1 MKIADTFECKIVNEY
16 GGFFPNAVVSILD
29 GHEFLN
35 RGLHADAPGSAYSF
49 KTQTD
54 GASYEVMYWY
64 KRENIGKFK
73 SCPLRIADG
82 DGFTDVITVDME
94 HPEAIEIMGRTTD
107 RDDNLIRLFKSDL
120 IRKFADAK
128 A

>member
-1 MKIADTFECKIVNEY
+1 MKIADTFECKIVDEY
-16 GGFFPNAVVSILD
+16 GGVYPNAVVAILD
-29 GHEFLN
+29 GHEYLN

-49 KTQTD
+49 KTSTD

-73 SCPLRIADG
+73 ARPLRVADG
-82 DGFTDVITVDME
+82 DGFTDVIAVDME
-94 HPEAIEIMGRTTD
+94 HAEAVEIMSRVTD

-120 IRKFADAK
+120 IRLFAGA
-128 A
+128 